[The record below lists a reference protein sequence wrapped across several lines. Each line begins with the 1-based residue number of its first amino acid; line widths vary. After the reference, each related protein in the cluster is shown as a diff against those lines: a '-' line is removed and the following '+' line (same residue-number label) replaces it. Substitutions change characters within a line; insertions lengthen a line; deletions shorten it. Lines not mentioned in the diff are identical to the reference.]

1 VNRNTILLTVV
12 PAGIGAV
19 GITYY
24 VMLMR
29 QKKVTVKVS
38 PTDATV
44 CQTTQTVTVTVK
56 NGLGK
61 AIANATG
68 TICVYVAGEKA
79 PDQYGNTD
87 HPFTTD
93 ANGSWS
99 MSLCWEKPG
108 TGTVATTEYYP
119 LSFVATVQGATGTGT
134 GRIVVPAGTVLPCY
148 CPGHQPG

>member
-1 VNRNTILLTVV
+1 MNRKTILLTAV
-12 PAGIGAV
+12 PAGIGAA
-19 GITYY
+19 GLSYY
-24 VMLMR
+24 LMLSR

-44 CQTTQTVTVTVK
+44 CQTWQTATVTVK

-68 TICVYVAGEKA
+68 TICVYIAGEKA
-79 PDQYGNTD
+79 RDQNGNTD
-87 HPFTTD
+87 YPFTTD

-108 TGTVATTEYYP
+108 TGTVPTTEYYP
-119 LSFVATVQGATGTGT
+119 LSYVATVQGVTGTGT
-134 GRIVVPAGTVLPCY
+134 GRLVVPAGTVSCV
-148 CPGHQPG
+148 CPGHQ